1 MSIYKLKPACKD
13 YLWGGHKLVDDY
25 NVDYDGEICSEA
37 WVLSAH
43 KDGLSII
50 TNGIYEG
57 KTIPEVIAAKG
68 AEILGTDCKK
78 YKDFPILIKLID
90 AKKALSIQVHPDDA
104 YALEHENQYG
114 KTEMW
119 YILEAEEG
127 AYLYQGFEKEISK
140 EEFEQRIKD
149 NTLTEVLHKE
159 YVKPGD
165 VVFISPGTLHSIGAG
180 LVIAEIQQSSNVTY
194 RIYDFGRVGAD
205 GKPRQLHIQQS
216 IDVTRL
222 ERPEKYKSPDEHMV
236 SCEFFCVD
244 SVEISALKEYTFDVD
259 DKSFTNIL
267 VTDGEGTVT
276 SADESF
282 VVRKGDS
289 LFIEASTGEVKITG
303 DVKIIK
309 TMVP

>member
-50 TNGIYEG
+50 TNGTYEG
-57 KTIPEVIAAKG
+57 KTIPEVVEAKG
-68 AEILGTDCKK
+68 AEILGVNCQK

-140 EEFEQRIKD
+140 EEFEQRIKE

-165 VVFISPGTLHSIGAG
+165 VIFISPGTLHSIGAG

-244 SVEISALKEYTFDVD
+244 SIEIGASKEYTFNVD
-259 DKSFTNIL
+259 DKSFINIL

-276 SADESF
+276 TSDESIK
-282 VVRKGDS
+282 VRKGDS
-289 LFIEASTGEVKITG
+289 LFIEASTG
-303 DVKIIK
+303 DVKISGDIKIVK